1 MPDGQSETAEGTGGE
16 PAGDEQP
23 RQRRATQAAAATQ
36 NEPADNAQFGAIVFG
51 LVSVGLFFVSLFGNL
66 LGDEEAAIVSEGD
79 EALFE
84 SVITTLDTIVGPIGL
99 VVAGAVAIYY
109 VRTTDKAQTAA
120 AIAIAAGAFGVSIL
134 FLLLAVVF
142 EPDFVEVDIGT
153 ELPGILGAVVGLTA
167 AAVAIAYVLEEDP
180 LDVIE
185 S

>member
-1 MPDGQSETAEGTGGE
+1 MPDGQPETTEGTGGE
-16 PAGDEQP
+16 SAVNEQG
-23 RQRRATQAAAATQ
+23 RQREATQAAATDQ

-51 LVSVGLFFVSLFGNL
+51 LVSVGLFLVSLFGNL
-66 LGDEEAAIVSEGD
+66 LGDEEAGIVAEGD

-84 SVITTLDTIVGPIGL
+84 SVITTLNTIVGPIGL

-109 VRTTDKAQTAA
+109 VRTTDQAQTAA
-120 AIAIAAGAFGVSIL
+120 AIATAAGALGVSIL

-142 EPDFVEVDIGT
+142 EPDLADVDIGT

-167 AAVAIAYVLEEDP
+167 AAAAIAYVFQEDP